1 MQRNLLAGK
10 FSITHQKNSVGFGGI
25 VVTGLA
31 AGAEVLVD
39 KLFYLGLDYQMKWDY
54 IDTCGY
60 RIRLEVLQTA
70 T

>member
-1 MQRNLLAGK
+1 VQRNLLAGK

-54 IDTCGY
+54 IST
-60 RIRLEVLQTA
+60 
-70 T
+70 